1 MFSLILV
8 TTLTLG
14 AVYTLVATGFVIMYR
29 ATGVLSFA
37 QGSFLLI
44 GALSYHTLAGHG
56 LGLVPSMVLATV
68 AVAVLGG
75 VAYLLFFRAA
85 KYDLLFFSLATIG
98 LAQALDGASLI
109 GWGPD
114 LFDNRIGVPSGSTQL
129 WGGTVVT
136 AAQAI
141 AVLMAIVMT
150 VGLALFI
157 DRTSVGLRMRAVA
170 SNSTL
175 APYAGVRV
183 VWISA
188 LAWSISA
195 GVAAAAGVGYTMGK
209 VFDPVSL
216 PQIGLVVFPA
226 IIIGGMDSL
235 LGAAVG
241 GVLLALAQTCASVYL
256 GSAYIDVSAYVL
268 LLLMLWVRPTGLF
281 GSRQLVRI

>member
-1 MFSLILV
+1 MLSLIIV
-8 TTLTLG
+8 TTLALG
-14 AVYTLVATGFVIMYR
+14 AVYTLVASGFVVMFR

-37 QGSFLLI
+37 QGSFLLF
-44 GALSYHTLAGHG
+44 GALCYHSLASRG
-56 LGLVPSMVLATV
+56 LGFVPSMLGATV

-75 VAYLLFFRAA
+75 LCYLVFFRTA

-98 LAQALDGASLI
+98 LSQALGGAALI

-114 LFDNRIGVPSGSTQL
+114 LFDNRVAVPSGSTQL
-129 WGGTVVT
+129 WNGTVVT
-136 AAQAI
+136 AAQVI
-141 AVLMAIVMT
+141 AVIMAAVFTIAL
-150 VGLALFI
+150 GLFI
-157 DRTSVGLRMRAVA
+157 DRTSIGLKMRAVA
-170 SNSTL
+170 SNSSL
-175 APYAGVRV
+175 APYAGVKV

-235 LGAAVG
+235 RGAAVG
-241 GVLLALAQTCASVYL
+241 GLVLALVQTCASVYL

-281 GSRQLVRI
+281 GSRQLVRV

>member
-1 MFSLILV
+1 VLSLILV

-14 AVYTLVATGFVIMYR
+14 AVYTLVAAGFVVMFR

-44 GALSYHTLAGHG
+44 GALGYHSLAGRG
-56 LGLVPSMVLATV
+56 LGLVPAMLLVTV

-75 VAYLLFFRAA
+75 ACYLVFFRAA
-85 KYDLLFFSLATIG
+85 KYDLLFLSLATIG
-98 LAQALDGASLI
+98 LAQALDGASLLI
-109 GWGPD
+109 WGPD
-114 LFDNRIGVPSGSTQL
+114 LFDNRVGVPSGSADL
-129 WGGTVVT
+129 WGDAVITTAQVITVVI
-136 AAQAI
+136 AAVVTI
-141 AVLMAIVMT
+141 GV
-150 VGLALFI
+150 ALFI
-157 DRTSVGLRMRAVA
+157 DRTPIGLRMRAVA
-170 SNSTL
+170 SNSVL

-183 VWISA
+183 SRISA
-188 LAWSISA
+188 LAWGISA
-195 GVAAAAGVGYTMGK
+195 GVAAIAGMSYTLGK

-235 LGAAVG
+235 RGAAVG
-241 GVLLALAQTCASVYL
+241 GLLLAFTQTCASVYL
-256 GSAYIDVSAYVL
+256 GSAYVDVSAYLL